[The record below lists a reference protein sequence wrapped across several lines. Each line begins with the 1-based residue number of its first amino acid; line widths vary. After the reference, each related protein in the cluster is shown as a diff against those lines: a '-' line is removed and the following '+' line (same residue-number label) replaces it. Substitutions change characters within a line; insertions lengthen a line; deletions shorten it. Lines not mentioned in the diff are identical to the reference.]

1 MGRYRAVVGMTTCA
15 STLAFALTGCVLG
28 GRSTPTTVTVHDN
41 GATRPPQVY
50 QSSTAAV
57 ARGPATS
64 IPGDGTFRVGVDVQ
78 PGTYQSQGSDECYWA
93 RLSGL
98 GGSLNDIIANSNA
111 AGPQVVQIASSDVA
125 FKTQNCGM
133 WNLTSGAGSAP
144 SSAPAATFQPP
155 AAMPAPREP
164 AALPPNA
171 EACPDNHSAV
181 GTSITTC
188 AFAEQV
194 RLAYAASGPP
204 STRPRDIDAYSP
216 VTQQYYTMTC
226 SASGGLVTC
235 SGGND
240 ALVYVH

>member
-1 MGRYRAVVGMTTCA
+1 MGRYWAAVGMAACA
-15 STLAFALTGCVLG
+15 STLAFALAGCVLG
-28 GRSTPTTVTVHDN
+28 GRSTSATVTVHDS
-41 GATRPPQVY
+41 GATRPSQVY
-50 QSSTAAV
+50 QSSTGAA

-78 PGTYQSQGSDECYWA
+78 PGTYQSSGSDECYWA

-98 GGSLNDIIANSNA
+98 GGSVNDIIANSNA
-111 AGPQVVQIASSDVA
+111 AGPQVVQVASSDVA
-125 FKTQNCGM
+125 FKTQNCGT
-133 WNLTSGAGSAP
+133 WNLTSGASPAP

-155 AAMPAPREP
+155 AAMPAPSGP

-181 GTSITTC
+181 GTSTTSC

-194 RLAYAASGPP
+194 RLAYAASGSP
-204 STRPRDIDAYSP
+204 SPTPRDVDAYSP

-226 SASGGLVTC
+226 SANGRLVTC

-240 ALVYVH
+240 ALVYVY